1 MNDRL
6 RVGHATPWRVLQT
19 VAVFSLVTAAASPAS
34 ALPFAYITN
43 FGSASVSVIDTATN
57 TVVATVPVGAAPF
70 GVAVNRAGTRAWV
83 ADADGNAVDAVG
95 DAVNH
100 EVAA

>member
-57 TVVATVPVGAAPF
+57 TVVATVPVGDAPF
-70 GVAVNRAGTRAWV
+70 GVAVNAAGTRAYV
-83 ADADGNAVDAVG
+83 ANAVSTNVVAI
-95 DAVNH
+95 VNAANTV
-100 EVAA
+100 VAT